1 MNLWNININQKN
13 VKYRNFSYYLIIK
26 AKKAEKM
33 YKELYTIKNKF
44 GLNLYLIVYNKVKK
58 INKRPF
64 QIKSHLPIF
73 IENNENEIINFI
85 KSQEYINC
93 GINFTNETPNLI
105 SSFQNLMKNKD
116 IKFLILKLK
125 MIK

>member
-58 INKRPF
+58 L
-64 QIKSHLPIF
+64 IKDPSKSNPICQYLLK
-73 IENNENEIINFI
+73 I
-85 KSQEYINC
+85 
-93 GINFTNETPNLI
+93 
-105 SSFQNLMKNKD
+105 MKMK
-116 IKFLILKLK
+116 
-125 MIK
+125 